1 MEFSCKEVGCSYCCC
16 DKNEFIKHIKNE
28 HDLKIDKYLKWNLN
42 KKDLLTKESIE
53 FKSFEQYLLTD
64 FVNKKNMLAW
74 LKLEKE
80 GLAKNFLLNKI
91 IDHSKLKSVCYFPS
105 SSEMRT
111 VSYFPS
117 IKTYEFFFPDLDNF
131 IKSTG
136 LKKRYSYNKNE
147 LNFNFIYQKNITV
160 DTREQKPI
168 KLKNYEIIN
177 EKLEFGDYSCDKLL
191 AVERKSLN
199 DLVSTLSSGFDRF
212 NREVERAREANGYIV
227 VVTECDINKFLSFSY
242 SRTGRFAKAS
252 TDFIF
257 HRFREVCKNFP
268 ENIQFCFS
276 GGRKESSE
284 LIPKILALNVAQAK
298 TFDFQYLIE
307 HNLI

>member
-1 MEFSCKEVGCSYCCC
+1 MDFLCNEPNCEYSSNDKDEFV
-16 DKNEFIKHIKNE
+16 KHIKQIHE
-28 HDLKIDKYLKWNLN
+28 LKIDNYCKFNIN
-42 KKDLLTKESIE
+42 KRDLLTKEAIN

-74 LKLEKE
+74 LKAEKD
-80 GLAKNFLLNKI
+80 GLAKDFLLYKI
-91 IDHSKLKSVCYFPS
+91 IAHSELKSVCYFPS

-111 VSYFPS
+111 MSYLPS
-117 IKTYEFFFPDLDNF
+117 IKTYKFFFDQLDEF
-131 IKSTG
+131 IDSTG
-136 LKKRYSYNKNE
+136 LKRRYEYNKNK
-147 LNFNFIYQKNITV
+147 LNFNFIHKENITI

-168 KLKNYEIIN
+168 KLSNYNIIS
-177 EKLEFGDYSCDKLL
+177 EKLDFGDYSCDGIL
-191 AVERKSLN
+191 AVERKSLS

-212 NREVERAREANGYIV
+212 NREIERAKLANGYVV

-242 SRTGRFAKAS
+242 SRTGKFAKAS

-257 HRFREVCKNFP
+257 HRFREICKNFP
-268 ENIQFCFS
+268 ENVQFCFS

-284 LIPKILALNVAQAK
+284 LIPKILSMSSEAAR
-298 TFDFQYLIE
+298 TFDFQYLLD

>member
-1 MEFSCKEVGCSYCCC
+1 MEFSCKEVKCSYCCS
-16 DKNEFIKHIKNE
+16 DKDQFIKHIKTK
-28 HDLKIDKYLKWNLN
+28 HDLKIDKYLKSNLN
-42 KKDLLTKESIE
+42 KRDLLTKEFIE

-64 FVNKKNMLAW
+64 FINKKNMLAW

-80 GLAKNFLLNKI
+80 GLAEKFLLNKI

-105 SSEMRT
+105 SAEMRT
-111 VSYFPS
+111 MSYLPS
-117 IKTYEFFFPDLDNF
+117 IKTYEFFFPDLNDF

-136 LKKRYSYNKNE
+136 LKSRYLYNKNE

-168 KLKNYEIIN
+168 KLKDYEITN
-177 EKLEFGDYSCDKLL
+177 EKLDFGDYSCDRLL

-212 NREVERAREANGYIV
+212 NREVARAKEANGYIV

-252 TDFIF
+252 TDFVF

-284 LIPKILALNVAQAK
+284 LIPKILALDVCQAK